1 MGRTLGAAAGSISVD
16 IMSEAEA
23 IDPLHFR
30 NVMGQ
35 VPTCV
40 TVVTAV
46 VEGAPVAMVI
56 GSFVS
61 VSLEPPLAGFFCTA
75 TSATWEQLRSA
86 DVLGVNVLGADQ
98 IDVSNACMRPPVD
111 RFEGLDWSVVGG
123 APKFAGTTAWLT
135 LTPNEVI
142 DAGDHEFALCNVTHM
157 EVPDEPSEPVI
168 FYGGGYRTLAP
179 KE

>member
-1 MGRTLGAAAGSISVD
+1 
-16 IMSEAEA
+16 MSEAEA

-40 TVVTAV
+40 TVVTAMV
-46 VEGAPVAMVI
+46 DDKPVAMVI

-61 VSLEPPLAGFFCTA
+61 VSLEPPLAGFFCTTA
-75 TSATWEQLRSA
+75 SATWEQLRSA
-86 DVLGVNVLGADQ
+86 EVMGVNVLGADQ
-98 IDVSNACMRPPVD
+98 IDVSNACMRPPAD
-111 RFEGLDWSVVGG
+111 RFDGLDWSVVDG
-123 APKFAGTTAWLT
+123 APKLAGTTAWLT
-135 LTPNEVI
+135 ITPNQII
-142 DAGDHEFALCNVTHM
+142 DAGDHELALCNVTHM
-157 EVPDEPSEPVI
+157 EAAEDPLEPII

>member
-1 MGRTLGAAAGSISVD
+1 
-16 IMSEAEA
+16 MSDAPT

-40 TVVTAV
+40 TVVTAIV
-46 VEGAPVAMVI
+46 DNEPVAMVI

-61 VSLEPPLAGFFCTA
+61 VSLDPPLAGFFCT
-75 TSATWEQLRSA
+75 TNSGTWQQLRSA
-86 DVLGVNVLGADQ
+86 EVMGVNVLSADQ
-98 IDVSNACMRPPVD
+98 IEVGNACMRPPAD
-111 RFEGLDWSVVGG
+111 RFDGLDWSIVGG

-135 LTPNEVI
+135 LTIHQIV
-142 DAGDHEFALCNVTHM
+142 DAGDHELALCNVTHM
-157 EVPDEPSEPVI
+157 EGAPEPLEPVV

-179 KE
+179 SHKS